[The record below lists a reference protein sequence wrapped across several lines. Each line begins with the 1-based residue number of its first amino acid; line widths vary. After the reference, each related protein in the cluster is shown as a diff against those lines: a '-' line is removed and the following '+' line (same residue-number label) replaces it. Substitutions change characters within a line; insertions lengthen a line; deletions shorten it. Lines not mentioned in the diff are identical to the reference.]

1 MKAISE
7 RQSRLLAQAIASP
20 LGAVPLGERGVIA
33 GAGNSFAAL
42 VRHGLMVVAED
53 EEGVRRLVITSAGR
67 AAMSIEPTPDRVRR
81 KVKRASRTHD
91 AIAGLEPSEPSEE
104 ESEIAAQV
112 GPRGRIGVML
122 RLTSRPEGATVPEIM
137 AATGWLSHSIRAAV
151 ASSLRARL
159 GYKVEHLKGPDGGRY
174 RTIIRP
180 QAEESHAIMPAGSA
194 SQGPL
199 RAINPQVEVHS
210 RRREGL
216 RRQAAKLRRG
226 P

>member
-1 MKAISE
+1 
-7 RQSRLLAQAIASP
+7 
-20 LGAVPLGERGVIA
+20 
-33 GAGNSFAAL
+33 
-42 VRHGLMVVAED
+42 
-53 EEGVRRLVITSAGR
+53 
-67 AAMSIEPTPDRVRR
+67 
-81 KVKRASRTHD
+81 
-91 AIAGLEPSEPSEE
+91 
-104 ESEIAAQV
+104 
-112 GPRGRIGVML
+112 ML
-122 RLTSRPEGATVPEIM
+122 RLVSRPEGATVPEIM
-137 AATGWLSHSIRAAV
+137 AATGWLSHSVRAAV

-159 GYKVEHLKGPDGGRY
+159 GYQVEHLKGPDGGRY

-199 RAINPQVEVHS
+199 RYQSSREVHS